1 MLEYFGVVLY
11 LVQLGVEFQADLRT
25 SLRGEL
31 DHVCVE
37 HDVPLV
43 FVQVVVVAFADSR
56 TSYGRPE
63 QLACQLDL
71 VLFLL
76 ETLE

>member
-1 MLEYFGVVLY
+1 MLKHFGVVLY
-11 LVQLGVEFQADLRT
+11 LVQLGVEFQADLGT

-31 DHVCVE
+31 DHVRVE

-43 FVQVVVVAFADSR
+43 FVQVVVVAFADPR
-56 TSYGRPE
+56 PSYGRPE
-63 QLACQLDL
+63 QLASQFDL

-76 ETLE
+76 KTLE